1 MDLNRPKL
9 DQNWTLNIINNKSRS
24 FNLDLKWT
32 KQTQISQKQTKI
44 VHTQQKKELQNRP
57 KMDLNRPKVDQY
69 WTLKIIN
76 NKSRSFNMDL
86 EWTKQ
91 TQISLTWTKIVHKQQ
106 KQELQNR
113 NKIRFQDVIKVVDKL
128 HKSHIQKPFIQIYY
142 HSVSKLLK
150 MHVWAL
156 YSQSSK

>member
-1 MDLNRPKL
+1 
-9 DQNWTLNIINNKSRS
+9 
-24 FNLDLKWT
+24 
-32 KQTQISQKQTKI
+32 
-44 VHTQQKKELQNRP
+44 
-57 KMDLNRPKVDQY
+57 
-69 WTLKIIN
+69 
-76 NKSRSFNMDL
+76 MDL

-106 KQELQNR
+106 KQALQNR

-156 YSQSSK
+156 YSQSSKSRCLKIAQNVACEFWHFCPIKTDLSGNTV